1 MSNLIEN
8 NDVNTLGFLSALIAT
23 MMTCIFALS
32 LFASFWVQTDMV
44 SFVACFI
51 LAPFFVIMIVCLH
64 YSTPIEKK
72 VWSNIGIVFA
82 VIYAVCILMT
92 YYIQLAVVMNNPRSF
107 STDILEPFIYS
118 NVGSVMFSIDMLGYA
133 FMALSTLLTAAVFAK
148 KSKLENWIK
157 RFFILH
163 GLLFIPTLLFPLL
176 PLPQEVITPS
186 GSDNF
191 GSIVLIIWCCIFA
204 PLAGLVGVYFK
215 QKKNTN
221 ELNH

>member
-92 YYIQLAVVMNNPRSF
+92 YYIQLAVVMNNPRSL
-107 STDILEPFIYS
+107 STDILEPFVYS

-133 FMALSTLLTAAVFAK
+133 FMALSTLLTAAIFAK
-148 KSKLENWIK
+148 NSKLENWIK

-163 GLLFIPTLLFPLL
+163 GLLFIPTLLFHSYL
-176 PLPQEVITPS
+176 S
-186 GSDNF
+186 H
-191 GSIVLIIWCCIFA
+191 
-204 PLAGLVGVYFK
+204 
-215 QKKNTN
+215 KK
-221 ELNH
+221 L